1 MTTSDGQ
8 NAVYQT
14 PVAVPR
20 INILSQEEE
29 TTTNNNNNDNDND
42 NNDNAAEPTVHVIS
56 CDLTARKAA
65 LSSTQG
71 MERGEEPAIPLTL
84 KEKSKPK
91 LYARTAMLVRQL
103 IEGKLKPTTLNCT
116 LEKPY

>member
-29 TTTNNNNNDNDND
+29 TTTTNNNNDND

-103 IEGKLKPTTLNCT
+103 IEGKSKPRTF
-116 LEKPY
+116 